1 KALKHVADAEALVDL
16 WIAID
21 RGALPQP
28 HAEKGGR
35 REVFRDLGHGRQA
48 LRPEITCPWSPDL
61 GAHAACPAL
70 PRQRRGKEIWAL
82 KFNRRAEAKY
92 RRVRDAPH

>member
-1 KALKHVADAEALVDL
+1 LIAYVWFVADFESQTAREPRDTKHVADAEALIDL

-35 REVFRDLGHGRQA
+35 
-48 LRPEITCPWSPDL
+48 I
-61 GAHAACPAL
+61 
-70 PRQRRGKEIWAL
+70 
-82 KFNRRAEAKY
+82 AKY
-92 RRVRDAPH
+92 SAI